1 LSSLVIDVVEEEE
14 EVAGNVEDFFM
25 IGFVVVFVAGHVDDF
40 FITGLLVLFFLI
52 GEGAVGRLW
61 FEYYE

>member
-1 LSSLVIDVVEEEE
+1 MFSLVLDVVE
-14 EVAGNVEDFFM
+14 EVAGNVDDFFI